1 MENDPLFLTVV
12 SLTVCLA
19 MATSFA
25 AGALGYVL
33 MRPLLPEPCDGVRS
47 TDGRNVCIHPAPPS
61 PIVYYGFT
69 TLLPLPEVEESAHK

>member
-1 MENDPLFLTVV
+1 MEKPLFLVVV

-33 MRPLLPEPCDGVRS
+33 MRPLLPQPCDGVRS
-47 TDGRNVCIHPAPPS
+47 TDGRNVCIHPAPLS
-61 PIVYYGFT
+61 PVVYYGYVK
-69 TLLPLPEVEESAHK
+69 LAPLPDIRESPHK